1 MSLSNMTP
9 RFRAE
14 DEGDR
19 TVSLKFTDDEVTLE
33 RCCQE
38 PIKRNSVLEGFRTKR
53 FDTNQECKESRVD
66 DIRDRLEE

>member
-19 TVSLKFTDDEVTLE
+19 TLSLKFTDDAETLA

-38 PIKRNSVLEGFRTKR
+38 PTKRNSVLEGFRTKR
-53 FDTNQECKESRVD
+53 LDTNQECNESRVD
-66 DIRDRLEE
+66 DIRDRFEE